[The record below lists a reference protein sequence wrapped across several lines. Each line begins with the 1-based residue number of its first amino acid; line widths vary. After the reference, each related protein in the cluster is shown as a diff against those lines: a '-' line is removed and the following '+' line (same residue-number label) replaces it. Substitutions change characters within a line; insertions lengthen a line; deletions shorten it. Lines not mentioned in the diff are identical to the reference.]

1 MRESRENV
9 TTRGLT
15 GKPGILLHIVLS
27 GAVILLAGGYLAGLG
42 GMRASGREAGA
53 GEPEVVLCYGEVNP
67 EGHIMTESAKFFAQE
82 VERLSKGRIAVEIY
96 PSGQMGDD
104 TQCYRAMQMG
114 SLDLYRGN
122 SASLVE
128 FGSPMVSV
136 LALPYIFRDREHF
149 WKVCESR
156 LGQEILEDIQVKC
169 KGIRGLG
176 YLDEGARNFFARER
190 PVTRVEDMRNL
201 RIRIQI
207 SELMEDTVKALG
219 AKVVPIAYVELYTA
233 LQSGSVD
240 GAENPPVSYYYNK
253 FYEVAP
259 YCVRDGHTYAPGVI
273 LVSEITWNALS
284 GEDQQALSE
293 AARLTQDY
301 NREEIE
307 RADREAYEALERAGV
322 EILEPEEPEAWINA
336 MEPVYQKYGA
346 QFLDL
351 IEEIH
356 HMR

>member
-1 MRESRENV
+1 
-9 TTRGLT
+9 
-15 GKPGILLHIVLS
+15 
-27 GAVILLAGGYLAGLG
+27 
-42 GMRASGREAGA
+42 
-53 GEPEVVLCYGEVNP
+53 
-67 EGHIMTESAKFFAQE
+67 MTESAKFFAE
-82 VERLSKGRIAVEIY
+82 HVERLSEGRMAVEIY

-128 FGSPMVSV
+128 FGNPMISA

-149 WKVCESR
+149 WKVCESP
-156 LGQEILEDIQVKC
+156 LGQEILDNIQAEC
-169 KGIRGLG
+169 EGIRGLG
-176 YLDEGARNFFARER
+176 YLDEGARNFFTREK
-190 PVTRVEDMRNL
+190 PVTRVEDMKDL
-201 RIRIQI
+201 KIRIQI

-259 YCVRDGHTYAPGVI
+259 YYVRDGHTYAPGVI
-273 LVSEITWNALS
+273 LVSEITWEALA
-284 GEDQQALSE
+284 EADRQVLAE

-307 RADREAYEALERAGV
+307 RADQAAYEALKRAGV
-322 EILEPEEPEAWINA
+322 KILEPEDSEAWSEA
-336 MEPVYQKYGA
+336 MEPVYQKHGK

-356 HMR
+356 QIR